1 MTRSSSHAWIREVLS
16 NWAAWAC
23 QREGG
28 ALGYSSTNILA
39 RIGGG
44 SRGGRGTDHV
54 PVGVQSAETV
64 DQAMRT
70 LRQADGRA
78 WLVLM
83 LQYLGDPRVPA
94 RRRRPL
100 STSEAARALL
110 VCADT
115 AIRWRVEAEQ
125 RLIDILARSADRGR
139 T

>member
-44 SRGGRGTDHV
+44 SGMSADHV

-83 LQYLGDPRVPA
+83 LQYLGDPRVSA

-100 STSEAARALL
+100 STTEAARALL

-125 RLIDILARSADRGR
+125 QLIDILARSADRVG

>member
-1 MTRSSSHAWIREVLS
+1 MTRGRSHAWIREVLC

-23 QREGG
+23 QRSTG

-44 SRGGRGTDHV
+44 SGAGTDHV

-70 LRQADGRA
+70 LRQSDGRS

-115 AIRWRVEAEQ
+115 AIRWRVDAEQ
-125 RLIDILARSADRGR
+125 QLIDILARSADRGG

>member
-28 ALGYSSTNILA
+28 TLGYSSTNILA

-44 SRGGRGTDHV
+44 SGMSADHV

-83 LQYLGDPRVPA
+83 LQYLGDPRVSA

-125 RLIDILARSADRGR
+125 QLIDILARSADRVG